1 MVQPIT
7 KTPFPEGISGFDD
20 DGRSQLF
27 YIKLGQSHLWKHVT
41 EACLRIERCRA
52 AVARISSRE
61 DDDSRNGVFILS
73 GSTGNKGHESFW
85 SCLAVS
91 SIAVP
96 GL

>member
-1 MVQPIT
+1 MPSSNFCSGPT
-7 KTPFPEGISGFDD
+7 NHKDPPFPEGISGFDD

-52 AVARISSRE
+52 AVAGISSRE

-85 SCLAVS
+85 SYVWQ
-91 SIAVP
+91 
-96 GL
+96 